1 MEHKV
6 NKRNIRDRLLS
17 LFIVLGM
24 LTGLFTGLATTKQA
38 EAADNLKRT
47 IKLGG
52 DDFIEYDP
60 RFETI
65 TYKRIH
71 PLAHSSIRYYTHD
84 FVLSINPVDS
94 EGEEYLGDAVD
105 IDEFR
110 LNPESVKTVKQ
121 LRIPLQFDPD
131 NPGESLSERDARAI
145 GETTGYYWW
154 DDIDARKD
162 IVTTTYVF
170 DANIIYDFLDACG
183 ASTTDKVYIH
193 HVFAM
198 KWPGHDGDSIC
209 TLPKHE
215 PYWQLKDKNGHLG
228 IVDSVTWSDKSSVY
242 KAMKNCLNIRV
253 PLYREV
259 PVMINYYDVETGAI
273 VGRSKS
279 SSALTMLDGSVDQF
293 TRKDPF
299 TIADLSGTIEFDGV
313 DYSLVTDSK
322 DYETRRP
329 FVIFSAVTTMPV
341 NTASTY
347 DAHYN
352 LAADV
357 SAYYSSEWIDLKDSM
372 GFSKLAWYRY
382 NCTYDGLR
390 RQVSFRTKI
399 LYSRTNVLGVYVP
412 VKKTGA
418 DIYVNFYNKDTGKG
432 FSSISAVQLEG
443 ADVNATNTLRQFE
456 VPESLANEYELAMDG
471 AFDVHGTDAN
481 KVKKYS
487 DAKSMSTKKEGAYA
501 PLAKKYTIKEAIAAD
516 NTYCIWIPLQ
526 KKTPERE
533 IWTKK

>member
-60 RFETI
+60 RYETI

-390 RQVSFRTKI
+390 RQVSF
-399 LYSRTNVLGVYVP
+399 
-412 VKKTGA
+412 
-418 DIYVNFYNKDTGKG
+418 
-432 FSSISAVQLEG
+432 Q
-443 ADVNATNTLRQFE
+443 
-456 VPESLANEYELAMDG
+456 
-471 AFDVHGTDAN
+471 
-481 KVKKYS
+481 
-487 DAKSMSTKKEGAYA
+487 
-501 PLAKKYTIKEAIAAD
+501 
-516 NTYCIWIPLQ
+516 
-526 KKTPERE
+526 
-533 IWTKK
+533 